1 MLDMP
6 STSCIRWPRAS
17 VPPSNSTRPSK
28 ADRAGG
34 RRARDKH
41 PGAHLTALQRTPIIG
56 ATFAP
61 EPCVRRSRP

>member
-1 MLDMP
+1 LDMP

-17 VPPSNSTRPSK
+17 VPPSNSRRPSRANR
-28 ADRAGG
+28 ADGH
-34 RRARDKH
+34 RARDTH
-41 PGAHLTALQRTPIIG
+41 RAAHLTALQPTPIIG